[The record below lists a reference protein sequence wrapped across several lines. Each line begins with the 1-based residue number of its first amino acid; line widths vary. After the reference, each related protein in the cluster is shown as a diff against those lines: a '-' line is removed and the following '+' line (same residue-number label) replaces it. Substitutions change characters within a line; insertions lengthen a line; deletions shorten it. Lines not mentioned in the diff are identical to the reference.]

1 MKHPVN
7 YPFPIDLQPKNNAK
21 ENVENFV
28 IKMFA
33 IWKKIEENVLEDF
46 KNGKFTS
53 HIIKS
58 CGDFWKN
65 SPNKILTGY
74 CKHSWLL
81 NNTYTTYSDCK

>member
-1 MKHPVN
+1 M
-7 YPFPIDLQPKNNAK
+7 K
-21 ENVENFV
+21 ENVENFG

-58 CGDFWKN
+58 RGDFWKN

-74 CKHSWLL
+74 LNSGSWTEV
-81 NNTYTTYSDCK
+81 TYFGNRKIVKFAQMSYF